1 MKQYSTVSKFLHWSV
16 AGLIVAQYGLAKLA
30 ENAEHN
36 DKILE
41 QLALTANHKS
51 IGITILL
58 LAVIRLVYRLRSPSP
73 SLPSSMPQWQVT
85 ASKLSHFLL
94 YALLFAL
101 PISGWLM
108 SSAKAYSV
116 SWFNLIALPDLVA
129 PSKTLAELLTL
140 THEYL
145 GEALLVIAVLHI
157 LAALKHHLIDKDEV
171 LNRMASK
178 FSWLLFVLVIALVM
192 SVFGRFFNSMPVNP
206 IKPQTEETEAL
217 EPDHDFVE
225 IQSELPL
232 WQIDYQHSYIKFIG
246 DQAGASFEGEWQ
258 RWLAEIQFDPQ
269 QLDQAQFKVVIDT
282 SSGFSND
289 QERDET
295 IRSSDFFDVT
305 SFADA
310 NYQADRFSVTE
321 DGYQS
326 IGKLSMKAIS
336 SDVVLTFSVLDDG
349 KSKVLSGTAVLD
361 RLQWDIGVGDW
372 ADTTWVGQNVTVE
385 VRVVAKP

>member
-36 DKILE
+36 DKILQ

-58 LAVIRLVYRLRSPSP
+58 LALVRLVYRLRNAAP
-73 SLPSSMPQWQVT
+73 SLPSSMPKWQRT
-85 ASKLSHFLL
+85 ASKWSHFLL
-94 YALLFAL
+94 YSLLLAL

-116 SWFNLIALPDLVA
+116 SWFNLIELPDLVA
-129 PSKTLAELLTL
+129 PNKTLAELLTL

-145 GEALLVIAVLHI
+145 GEALFVIALVHV
-157 LAALKHHLIDKDEV
+157 LAALKHHLIDKDDV

-178 FSWLLFVLVIALVM
+178 SSWLLLVLVIVFVM
-192 SVFGRFFNSMPVNP
+192 GFFGRFFNSVSVNTAM
-206 IKPQTEETEAL
+206 PQTEQIQAL
-217 EPDHDFVE
+217 ESLDSPAA
-225 IQSELPL
+225 IPSELPL
-232 WQIDYQHSYIKFIG
+232 WQIDYQQSTIKFIG

-258 RWLAEIQFDPQ
+258 SWLAEIQFDPQ
-269 QLDQAQFKVVIDT
+269 QLGQARFNVTIDT
-282 SSGFSND
+282 ASGFSND

-310 NYQADRFSVTE
+310 IYRADAFSVTE

-326 IGKLSMKAIS
+326 IGQLSMKAIS
-336 SDVVLTFSVLDDG
+336 AEVALKFNVVDEGAF
-349 KSKVLSGTAVLD
+349 KVLIGTAVLD
-361 RLQWDIGVGDW
+361 RLRWNIGTGDW
-372 ADTTWVGQNVTVE
+372 TDTTWVGQNVKVE